1 MCNLYSKLI
10 MPNTIRSFFEDMGL
24 DLTKEA
30 LISNYR
36 PGYVGADSDG
46 PIVRRKQTAMRLNN

>member
-30 LISNYR
+30 LTSNYR